1 MPSRNR
7 LKILFLAAWYPSEKK
22 PLSGIFIREHAKA
35 ASLYNDVTVIAYSD
49 GCRSLKKLY
58 EISENIEDGIK
69 TYRITHKKLRVRKWK
84 HFIRW
89 WAVIRLFRNLY
100 KKNIKPNVIHAHVY
114 DAGVPAVILGR
125 LHKIQV
131 IITEHWSGFARR
143 KPGKFKQ
150 KMARFSLN
158 RSRVILPVSKNL
170 IEHIQSY
177 GIQNEFIVVPN
188 VVNTNIFYP
197 APNSTNSNRRRKR
210 ILTVAS
216 LIPIKGISYLLEAL
230 HRVKQRRQDFLLDI
244 VGDGINRAEYEKM
257 TVDLGLS
264 NVVVFHGI
272 LKKKKVAEAMRGCD
286 FFVLPS
292 LWENMPVVLIEAMA
306 CGKPIVATD
315 VGGVSEIV
323 DKVSGLLL
331 PSKDFRA
338 LEKDI
343 EYMLDNYENYQ
354 PKKVADYARKKFSY
368 SVVGSELDRVYRECL
383 LN

>member
-1 MPSRNR
+1 MPPRNR
-7 LKILFLAAWYPSEKK
+7 LKILFVAAWYPSEKR

-35 ASLYNDVTVIAYSD
+35 ASLYNDVTVIAYCD

-89 WAVIRLFRNLY
+89 WAVIRLFRKLY
-100 KKNIKPNVIHAHVY
+100 KKNSKPNVIHAHVY

-158 RSRVILPVSKNL
+158 RARVILPVSQNL

-177 GIQNEFIVVPN
+177 GIRNEFIVVPN

-197 APNSTNSNRRRKR
+197 APNSTNSNHRRKR

-216 LIPIKGISYLLEAL
+216 LIPIKGIPYLLEAL

-292 LWENMPVVLIEAMA
+292 LWENMPVVLIESMA
-306 CGKPIVATD
+306 CGKPIIATD
-315 VGGVSEIV
+315 VGGVTEVI
-323 DKVSGLLL
+323 DIESGVLV
-331 PSKDFRA
+331 PPKDSHA
-338 LEKDI
+338 LEI
-343 EYMLDNYENYQ
+343 EIEKILDTLGAYDSG
-354 PKKVADYARKKFSY
+354 KIARTAIEKFSY
-368 SVVGSELDRVYRECL
+368 ETVGCL
-383 LN
+383 LDIIYRKGL